1 VVLGTPG
8 LERLPLVNGGRTCDE
23 GQEPCHLQG
32 NSKPADVPIRS
43 GGIGPTSKRPG
54 AFHSPSLS
62 SLGETLNEE
71 DPNLA
76 HQTNS
81 PALR

>member
-23 GQEPCHLQG
+23 GQEPCHRQG

-43 GGIGPTSKRPG
+43 GGIGPTSERPG
-54 AFHSPSLS
+54 YRGATEP
-62 SLGETLNEE
+62 
-71 DPNLA
+71 
-76 HQTNS
+76 
-81 PALR
+81 